1 MINALLR
8 QGAEVIYEKTY
19 DLHTS
24 GHAQQDELKLMHALT
39 KPRFIHAGARVNT
52 SS

>member
-24 GHAQQDELKLMHALT
+24 GHAQQDELKLMLALT
-39 KPRFIHAGARVNT
+39 KPRSSCRCTVNT
-52 SS
+52 ST